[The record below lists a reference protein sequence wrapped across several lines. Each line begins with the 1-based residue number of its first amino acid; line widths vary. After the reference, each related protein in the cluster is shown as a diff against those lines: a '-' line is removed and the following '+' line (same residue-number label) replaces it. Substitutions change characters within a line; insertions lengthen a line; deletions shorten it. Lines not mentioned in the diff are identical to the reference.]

1 MAECKGSSTKQLKQ
15 CLGFWDLMGASVGQ
29 IIGAGSHDWSF
40 CTSSIF
46 DRSCDHDMPVCTARI
61 YSWHRPS

>member
-15 CLGFWDLMGASVGQ
+15 CLGFWDHRCRYYDAIRSSN
-29 IIGAGSHDWSF
+29 SHDWSF